1 MLLLQRY
8 IVPLWKTTPLPR
20 MISKA
25 RRFPLLPSHLLYSLV
40 SSSFSPLFQSF
51 RITRTKEGEFP
62 LSLSLFFSTSQPR
75 EWKKKSPDWKLI
87 SGLYRGCSDT
97 PLVVIISCIS
107 PRRRST
113 RPFEKLPP
121 AFYRAIPEIEVW
133 DTRLANPLARVLGLE
148 NKRSIESLETVAPY
162 YIFLPTILPMTL
174 LGRGEGAVEERQ
186 KFLLA
191 PIRPSTNLSFLF
203 RFFFLF
209 SFFIRIFRFEDSK
222 RGCKRATRDSEQ
234 RYSTSQD
241 RADQPDLEGGYRL
254 PLATHHEGDTFT
266 HLFPLLPSIHISI
279 SIFSTVWIDHRLQF
293 SRNSCRCHRC
303 ALENFLNVIP
313 FWKRTEK

>member
-25 RRFPLLPSHLLYSLV
+25 RRFPLLSSHLLYSLV
-40 SSSFSPLFQSF
+40 SFSFSLSFQSF
-51 RITRTKEGEFP
+51 RITQTKEGEFP

-121 AFYRAIPEIEVW
+121 AFYGAIPEIEVW

-174 LGRGEGAVEERQ
+174 LGRRGGGDGREA
-186 KFLLA
+186 KIS
-191 PIRPSTNLSFLF
+191 PRPYSTVHQLVVS
-203 RFFFLF
+203 FFFSLF
-209 SFFIRIFRFEDSK
+209 SFAFFVSRTRRGGANVPRGTANNGIRPLRIELINRISREDIDCLSRPIAKGIPLRICFLCFLPFISRFLSLRPFELTTDSNSRGILVVIIDAPLKIF
-222 RGCKRATRDSEQ
+222 
-234 RYSTSQD
+234 
-241 RADQPDLEGGYRL
+241 
-254 PLATHHEGDTFT
+254 
-266 HLFPLLPSIHISI
+266 
-279 SIFSTVWIDHRLQF
+279 
-293 SRNSCRCHRC
+293 
-303 ALENFLNVIP
+303 
-313 FWKRTEK
+313 